1 VDQVSKPVLIALVA
15 AVALIGAKFTVLR
28 SNDGGGSS
36 APAAAT
42 APGQAGLQSAI
53 DKANNAV
60 GVSKQSATRSE
71 QAAAAASGDASGG
84 TAAPAA
90 KASKHAVT
98 KVAKAAPA
106 KPAPVAKPAKPLPKL
121 APGDKSGP
129 MLADLAAGKVVVAL
143 FYNPHGSDDNAAL
156 RAVRAANRHHGRVI
170 VHSIPIGDV
179 GDYDAITT
187 GVQVLQAPTIVVM
200 GPNDK
205 ARTIV
210 GYTEV
215 KEVDQTVG
223 DLGGKAFAAKAAK
236 HLTGFAAKASYVC
249 DGDGFKL
256 LTSGLPTNVATLN
269 GFLARSERVAQRS
282 GHKLAALPASG
293 AKQVAARRAVV
304 AAYGEFAT
312 EFGQARQGLKSDAP
326 GPAVLTM
333 ASQLDATAKRY
344 QPALHAVGE
353 HNCLG

>member
-1 VDQVSKPVLIALVA
+1 VDQVSKPVLIALIA
-15 AVALIGAKFTVLR
+15 AVALVGARFTLMR
-28 SNDGGGSS
+28 SNSGGSGS
-36 APAAAT
+36 TPAAAT
-42 APGQAGLQSAI
+42 APGMNGLQTAV
-53 DKANNAV
+53 DKANNTV
-60 GVSKQSATRSE
+60 GVSKQSATQHE
-71 QAAAAASGDASGG
+71 QAANAASGD
-84 TAAPAA
+84 TAAPGQATKPAA
-90 KASKHAVT
+90 T
-98 KVAKAAPA
+98 KAASSA
-106 KPAPVAKPAKPLPKL
+106 KPPVKPVPAAKPAKPQPKL

-129 MLADLAAGKVVVAL
+129 MLANLAHGKVVVAL
-143 FYNPHGSDDNAAL
+143 FYNPHGADDNAAL
-156 RAVRAANRHHGRVI
+156 RAVRSADRHHGRVV
-170 VHSIPIGDV
+170 VHSIPIGSV

-187 GVQVLQAPTIVVM
+187 GIQVMEAPTIIVI
-200 GPNDK
+200 GPNHK

-223 DLGGKAFAAKAAK
+223 DVGGKAFAAKAAK

-269 GFLARSERVAQRS
+269 GFLARSERIAQRS
-282 GHKLAALPASG
+282 GHKLATLPASG

-312 EFGQARQGLKSDAP
+312 EFGQARQGLKSGAP

-333 ASQLDATAKRY
+333 VSKLDATAKQY

>member
-1 VDQVSKPVLIALVA
+1 VDQVSKPVLIALIA
-15 AVALIGAKFTVLR
+15 AVALVGAKFTILR
-28 SNDGGGSS
+28 SNSGGSGS
-36 APAAAT
+36 TPAAAT
-42 APGQAGLQSAI
+42 APGMNGLQTAV

-60 GVSKQSATRSE
+60 GVSKQSATQHE
-71 QAAAAASGDASGG
+71 QAAATASGDASTSGG
-84 TAAPAA
+84 TAAHGAPAA
-90 KASKHAVT
+90 TKAT
-98 KVAKAAPA
+98 PA
-106 KPAPVAKPAKPLPKL
+106 KPAAAAKPAAKPQPKL

-129 MLADLAAGKVVVAL
+129 MLANLAHGKVVVAL
-143 FYNPHGSDDNAAL
+143 FYNPHGADDNAAL
-156 RAVRAANRHHGRVI
+156 RAVRSANRHHGRVV
-170 VHSIPIGDV
+170 VHSIPIGSV

-187 GVQVLQAPTIVVM
+187 GVQVMEAPTIIVI
-200 GPNDK
+200 GPNHK

-223 DLGGKAFAAKAAK
+223 DVGGKAFAAKAAK

-269 GFLARSERVAQRS
+269 GFLARGERVAQRS
-282 GHKLAALPASG
+282 GHKLAALPAAG

-312 EFGQARQGLKSDAP
+312 EFGQARQGLKSGAP

-333 ASQLDATAKRY
+333 ASKLDATAKHY